1 MTSVV
6 LADDEALVREG
17 LATLLSAR
25 GLDVLA
31 VADNGRS
38 AIEAVREH
46 RPDVL
51 VIDIRMPLMDGISA
65 TRTLAAG
72 GDVTPVLILTTYDLD
87 QYVYA
92 ALKAGASGFALKT
105 SPVDRLVDAIEVV
118 AGGEALLAPTLTR
131 RLIAEYVAGPPPGQ
145 PEGSALTLLTDR
157 EREVL
162 ALIARGRSNEELGAD
177 LTVSQAT
184 VKTHV
189 NRILAKLGVT
199 SRAQAIVLAYET
211 GLVRPARD

>member
-6 LADDEALVREG
+6 LADDEVLVRDG
-17 LATLLSAR
+17 LATLLTAQ
-25 GLDVLA
+25 GVDVLA
-31 VADNGRS
+31 VAENGS
-38 AIEAVREH
+38 QAIDATREH

-51 VIDIRMPLMDGISA
+51 VMDIRMPRMDGISA
-65 TRTLAAG
+65 TRALAES
-72 GDVTPVLILTTYDLD
+72 GDTTPVLILTTYDLD

-92 ALKAGASGFALKT
+92 ALKAGASGFTLKT
-105 SPVDRLVDAIEVV
+105 SPIDRLVEAISVV
-118 AGGEALLAPTLTR
+118 AAGEALLAPVLTR
-131 RLIAEYVAGPPPGQ
+131 RLISEYVAGPSPAPR
-145 PEGSALTLLTDR
+145 PTAPFSVLTER

-162 ALIARGRSNEELGAD
+162 VLIARGRSNDEIGRD

-189 NRILAKLGVT
+189 NHILGKLAVS

-211 GLVRPARD
+211 GLVRPAH

>member
-17 LATLLSAR
+17 LATLLAAR
-25 GLDVLA
+25 GIDVVA
-31 VADNGRS
+31 VADNGRQ
-38 AIEAVREH
+38 AIERTRKH

-51 VIDIRMPLMDGISA
+51 VMDIRMPQMDGISA
-65 TRTLAAG
+65 TRSLAES
-72 GDVTPVLILTTYDLD
+72 GDPTPVLILTTYDLD

-92 ALKAGASGFALKT
+92 ALKAGASGFILKS
-105 SPVDRLVDAIEVV
+105 SPIDRLVEAIAVV
-118 AGGEALLAPTLTR
+118 AGGEALLAPELTR
-131 RLIAEYVAGPPPGQ
+131 RLIAEYVAGPPPQ
-145 PEGSALTLLTDR
+145 VPATPFPRLTDR

-162 ALIARGRSNEELGAD
+162 VLIARGRSNEEIGQH

-184 VKTHV
+184 VKTHI
-189 NRILAKLGVT
+189 NRILGKLAVS

-211 GLVRPARD
+211 GLVRPLH

>member
-17 LATLLSAR
+17 LATLLAAR
-25 GLDVLA
+25 GVSVIALA
-31 VADNGRS
+31 ENGRQ
-38 AIEAVREH
+38 AVDATRKH

-51 VIDIRMPLMDGISA
+51 VMDVRMPLMDGISA
-65 TRTLAAG
+65 TRELAQS
-72 GDVTPVLILTTYDLD
+72 GDTTPVLILTTYDLD

-92 ALKAGASGFALKT
+92 ALKAGASAFALKT
-105 SPVDRLVDAIEVV
+105 SPIDWLVDAISIV
-118 AGGEALLAPTLTR
+118 ASGEALLAPALTR
-131 RLIAEYVAGPPPGQ
+131 RLIAEYVAGPPPAQ
-145 PEGSALTLLTDR
+145 PKTIAFPLLTAR

-162 ALIARGRSNEELGAD
+162 VLIAHGRSNDQIGQD

-189 NRILAKLGVT
+189 NRILGKLAVS

-211 GLVRPARD
+211 GLVRPRY

>member
-17 LATLLSAR
+17 LATLLAAR
-25 GLDVLA
+25 GVSVIALA
-31 VADNGRS
+31 ENGRQ
-38 AIEAVREH
+38 AVDATRKH

-51 VIDIRMPLMDGISA
+51 VMDVRMPLMDGISA
-65 TRTLAAG
+65 TRELAQS
-72 GDVTPVLILTTYDLD
+72 GDTTPVLILTTYDLD

-92 ALKAGASGFALKT
+92 ALKAGASAFALKT
-105 SPVDRLVDAIEVV
+105 SPIDWLVDAISIV
-118 AGGEALLAPTLTR
+118 ASGEALLAPALTR
-131 RLIAEYVAGPPPGQ
+131 RLIAEYVAGPPPAQ
-145 PEGSALTLLTDR
+145 PKTIAFPLLTAR

-162 ALIARGRSNEELGAD
+162 VLIARGRSNDQIGQD

-189 NRILAKLGVT
+189 NRILGKLSVS
-199 SRAQAIVLAYET
+199 SRAQAIVLAYES
-211 GLVRPARD
+211 GLVRPRY

>member
-6 LADDEALVREG
+6 LADDETLVRDG

-25 GLDVLA
+25 GITVLA
-31 VADNGRS
+31 VATNGR
-38 AIEAVREH
+38 EAVDATRKH

-51 VIDIRMPLMDGISA
+51 VMDIRMPLMDGISA
-65 TRTLAAG
+65 TRTLAEAG
-72 GDVTPVLILTTYDLD
+72 DSTPVLILTTYDLD

-105 SPVDRLVDAIEVV
+105 SPLDRLVEAITVV
-118 AGGEALLAPTLTR
+118 AAGEALLAPAVTR
-131 RLIAEYVAGPPPGQ
+131 RLITEYVSGPAPDDPSSPTLQ
-145 PEGSALTLLTDR
+145 RLTER

-162 ALIARGRSNEELGAD
+162 ILIARGRSNEEIGQD

-189 NRILAKLGVT
+189 NRILAKLAIS

-211 GLVRPARD
+211 GLVRPAR

>member
-6 LADDEALVREG
+6 LADDETLVREG

-25 GLDVLA
+25 GITVLA
-31 VADNGRS
+31 VATNGL
-38 AIEAVREH
+38 EAVDATRKH

-51 VIDIRMPLMDGISA
+51 VMDIRMPLMDGISA
-65 TRTLAAG
+65 TRTLAEAG
-72 GDVTPVLILTTYDLD
+72 DSTPVLILTTYDLD

-105 SPVDRLVDAIEVV
+105 SPLDRLVEAIAVV
-118 AGGEALLAPTLTR
+118 AAGEALLAPAVTR
-131 RLIAEYVAGPPPGQ
+131 RLIAEYVSGPAPHDPSSPTLQ
-145 PEGSALTLLTDR
+145 RLTER
-157 EREVL
+157 ERAVL
-162 ALIARGRSNEELGAD
+162 ILIARGRSNEQIGQD

-184 VKTHV
+184 VKTHI
-189 NRILAKLGVT
+189 NRILAKLAIS

-211 GLVRPARD
+211 GLVRPSR

>member
-17 LATLLSAR
+17 LATLLAAR
-25 GLDVLA
+25 GIDVLA
-31 VADNGRS
+31 VADNGRQ
-38 AIEAVREH
+38 AIEGTRKH

-51 VIDIRMPLMDGISA
+51 VMDIRMPQMDGISA
-65 TRTLAAG
+65 TRSLAES
-72 GDVTPVLILTTYDLD
+72 GDPTPVLILTTYDLD

-92 ALKAGASGFALKT
+92 ALKAGASGFILKS
-105 SPVDRLVDAIEVV
+105 SPIDRLVEAIAVV
-118 AGGEALLAPTLTR
+118 AAGEALLAPELTR
-131 RLIAEYVAGPPPGQ
+131 RLIAQYVAGPPPAQ
-145 PEGSALTLLTDR
+145 TPATPFPRLTDR

-162 ALIARGRSNEELGAD
+162 VLIARGRSNDEIGQH

-184 VKTHV
+184 VKTHI
-189 NRILAKLGVT
+189 NRILGKLAVS

-211 GLVRPARD
+211 GLVRPLH

>member
-6 LADDEALVREG
+6 LADDETLVRDG
-17 LATLLSAR
+17 LATLLATR
-25 GLDVLA
+25 GVDVIA
-31 VADNGRS
+31 VAENGQQ
-38 AIEAVREH
+38 AVDATRKY

-51 VIDIRMPLMDGISA
+51 VMDVRMPLMDGISA
-65 TRTLAAG
+65 TRELAQS
-72 GDVTPVLILTTYDLD
+72 GDATPILILTTYDLD

-105 SPVDRLVDAIEVV
+105 SPIDWLVEAISIV
-118 AGGEALLAPTLTR
+118 ASGAALLTPDLTR
-131 RLIAEYVAGPPPGQ
+131 RLIAEYVAGPPPTQGKTIPFPQ
-145 PEGSALTLLTDR
+145 LTAR

-162 ALIARGRSNEELGAD
+162 VLIARGRSNDEICKD

-189 NRILAKLGVT
+189 NRILDKLAVS

-211 GLVRPARD
+211 DLVRPRN